1 MGVKGLVLVTI
12 MVPCAIQLAGGQT
25 LYGYATP
32 VGPVD
37 NVYQHAMINSISNA
51 TVTP

>member
-32 VGPVD
+32 VGL
-37 NVYQHAMINSISNA
+37 YQHAMINSISNA